1 MNNTKLLMGIMGGI
15 AVIAFG
21 AAVTLHCKDKKA
33 AEVKYQACLKRAKDH
48 VDTVYAILAMER
60 TGWWTTKPRDRVVL
74 MNIEL
79 QEYMEAITES
89 LTKSAT
95 KRLEKE
101 IDEYV
106 DMKALQKKP
115 KTE

>member
-1 MNNTKLLMGIMGGI
+1 MNNTKLLMGIMGTI
-15 AVIAFG
+15 ATIAFG
-21 AAVTLHCKDKKA
+21 TAVTLHCKDKKA

-60 TGWWTTKPRDRVVL
+60 TGWWTTKPHDRAAL
-74 MNIEL
+74 IDIDIREF
-79 QEYMEAITES
+79 MEAITES
-89 LTKSAT
+89 MSKSAA

-101 IDEYV
+101 VGEYV
-106 DMKALQKKP
+106 DMKALKKKP